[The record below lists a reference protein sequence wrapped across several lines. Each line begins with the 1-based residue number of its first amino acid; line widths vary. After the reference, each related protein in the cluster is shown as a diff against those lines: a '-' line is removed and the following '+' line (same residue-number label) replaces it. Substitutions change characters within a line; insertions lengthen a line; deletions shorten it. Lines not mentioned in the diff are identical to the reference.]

1 MRKVVLSWGCDLVF
15 LFKDTMH
22 STQFSFPRGLQLFVI
37 LLMLVGCTST
47 NTGGTVLEPENKEVI
62 LATTT
67 STQDSGL
74 LDVLLPLFTEKT
86 GYEVKPISVG
96 TGAALELGARG
107 EADVVLV
114 HAPQSEREWMAEGNG
129 TERLLVMHNDFV
141 IVGPADDP
149 AGVEGATSAVEALA
163 RIAAS
168 GAGWVSRDDDSGT
181 NQLER
186 RLWEQAGIDPTSEE
200 WYRASGQGMGATLTL
215 ADQLVSYTISDRG
228 TYLSRRDTLQ
238 SVILVQGDA
247 ALLNLYHVMPVN
259 PEKFPDVNINTNGGT
274 AFAQFLVSDEAQ
286 AVIAEFGKEAFGQP
300 LFFPD
305 AGKTEEALLP
315 QPVTP

>member
-1 MRKVVLSWGCDLVF
+1 MIPA
-15 LFKDTMH
+15 
-22 STQFSFPRGLQLFVI
+22 FPYRLLQGL
-37 LLMLVGCTST
+37 LLLLLLVGCTPQT
-47 NTGGTVLEPENKEVI
+47 TGGSTSAPENKEVI

-74 LDVLLPLFTEKT
+74 LDVLLPLFTEQT

-114 HAPQSEREWMAEGNG
+114 HAPQSEREWMEAGNG
-129 TERLLVMHNDFV
+129 TARLLVMHNDFV
-141 IVGPADDP
+141 IVGPENDP
-149 AGVEGATSAVEALA
+149 ARIKGLA
-163 RIAAS
+163 SPVDAMRLIAES
-168 GAGWVSRDDDSGT
+168 GAKWVSRDDDSGT

-186 RLWEQAGIDPTSEE
+186 RLWEQAGIDPTREG
-200 WYRASGQGMGATLTL
+200 WYSASGQGMGATLTL
-215 ADQLVSYTISDRG
+215 ADQTLAYTITDRG

-238 SVILVQGDA
+238 SVILVEGGA

-259 PEKFPDVNINTNGGT
+259 PDKFPNVKINAAGAE
-274 AFAQFLVSDEAQ
+274 AFAEFLLSAEAQ
-286 AVIAEFGKEAFGQP
+286 AVIADFGKAEYGQP

-305 AGKTEEALLP
+305 AGKSEEALVP